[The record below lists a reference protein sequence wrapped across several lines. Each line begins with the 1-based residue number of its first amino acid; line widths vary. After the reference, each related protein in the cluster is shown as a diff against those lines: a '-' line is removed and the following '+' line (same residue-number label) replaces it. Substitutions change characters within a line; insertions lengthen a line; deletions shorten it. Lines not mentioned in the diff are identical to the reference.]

1 MSSNSNPSIL
11 GIAKENAERKK
22 SGLFAI
28 VLGIVLSLGLIG
40 FFIWTQFVG
49 TANVL
54 HGIFDGLNSLLLAL
68 LTNPIAWGMA
78 TMLIIVLFTFI
89 ALLPRKE
96 RTERKP
102 MSTARIAEVG
112 VVTAAVAVVYLTT
125 AWLIDALIPYIG
137 CVARTIVVAVFL
149 SGVRHYK
156 LWELFL
162 ITTMSLVIT
171 LIILPCPINAI
182 AIPISMAFVLVY
194 GALRR
199 HTPHGLLSQSVQLPR
214 IS

>member
-194 GALRR
+194 GA
-199 HTPHGLLSQSVQLPR
+199 
-214 IS
+214 